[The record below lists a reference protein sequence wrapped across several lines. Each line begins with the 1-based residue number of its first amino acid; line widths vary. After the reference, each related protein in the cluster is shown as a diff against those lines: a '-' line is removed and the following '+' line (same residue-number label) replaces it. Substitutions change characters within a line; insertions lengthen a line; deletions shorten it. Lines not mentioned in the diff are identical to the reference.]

1 MKTVKI
7 NFLEERQLKHALS
20 DLLYNN
26 LPSRATTEEE
36 QDLYR
41 SNTENVLDICEV
53 LGFNDLRREYDQNYD
68 ESESW

>member
-1 MKTVKI
+1 MI
-7 NFLEERQLKHALS
+7 IELNFLEERQVKHALS

-41 SNTENVLDICEV
+41 SNTENALDLCEV
-53 LGFNDLRREYDQNYD
+53 LEFDDLRREYDENYD
-68 ESESW
+68 ESW

>member
-7 NFLEERQLKHALS
+7 NFFEERQLKHALS

-41 SNTENVLDICEV
+41 SNTENALDICEA
-53 LGFNDLRREYDQNYD
+53 LEFDDLRKEYDENYD
-68 ESESW
+68 ESW

>member
-1 MKTVKI
+1 MKTIKI

-26 LPSRATTEEE
+26 LPSRATNEEE

-41 SNTENVLDICEV
+41 SNTENALDICET
-53 LGFNDLRREYDQNYD
+53 LEFDDLRKEYDQNYD
-68 ESESW
+68 ESW

>member
-41 SNTENVLDICEV
+41 SNTENVLDICEA
-53 LGFNDLRREYDQNYD
+53 LEFNDLRKEYDQNYD
-68 ESESW
+68 ESW

>member
-26 LPSRATTEEE
+26 LPSRATNEEE
-36 QDLYR
+36 KDLYR
-41 SNTENVLDICEV
+41 SNTENVLDICEA
-53 LGFNDLRREYDQNYD
+53 LEFDDLRKEYDENYD
-68 ESESW
+68 ESW

>member
-1 MKTVKI
+1 MI
-7 NFLEERQLKHALS
+7 IELNFLEERQVKHALS

-26 LPSRATTEEE
+26 LPSRATNEEE

-53 LGFNDLRREYDQNYD
+53 LEFDDLRKEYDQNY
-68 ESESW
+68 EESW

>member
-1 MKTVKI
+1 MKTIKI

-36 QDLYR
+36 QELYR
-41 SNTENVLDICEV
+41 SNTENVLDICEA
-53 LGFNDLRREYDQNYD
+53 LEFDDLRKEYDQNYD
-68 ESESW
+68 ESW

>member
-26 LPSRATTEEE
+26 LPSRATTEKE

-41 SNTENVLDICEV
+41 SNTENALDLCEV
-53 LGFNDLRREYDQNYD
+53 LGFTDLRKEYDENYD
-68 ESESW
+68 ESW

>member
-1 MKTVKI
+1 MKTVKL

-41 SNTENVLDICEV
+41 SNTENALDICEA
-53 LGFNDLRREYDQNYD
+53 LEFDDLRKEYDQNYD
-68 ESESW
+68 ESW

>member
-1 MKTVKI
+1 MKTT
-7 NFLEERQLKHALS
+7 NFNYFEERTVEHALS

-41 SNTENVLDICEV
+41 SNTENALDLCEV
-53 LGFNDLRREYDQNYD
+53 LGFTNLRREYDQNY
-68 ESESW
+68 EESW

>member
-7 NFLEERQLKHALS
+7 NFLEERQLKYALS

-26 LPSRATTEEE
+26 LPSRATNEEE

-41 SNTENVLDICEV
+41 SNTENALDICEA
-53 LGFNDLRREYDQNYD
+53 LEFDDLRKEYDENYD
-68 ESESW
+68 ESW

>member
-1 MKTVKI
+1 MKTVKL

-41 SNTENVLDICEV
+41 SNTENALYICEA
-53 LGFNDLRREYDQNYD
+53 LEFDDLRKEYDENYD
-68 ESESW
+68 ESW

>member
-1 MKTVKI
+1 MKTIKL
-7 NFLEERQLKHALS
+7 NYFEERKVKNALS

-41 SNTENVLDICEV
+41 SNTENALDLCET
-53 LGFNDLRREYDQNYD
+53 LEFNDLRKEYDENYD
-68 ESESW
+68 ESW

>member
-26 LPSRATTEEE
+26 LPSRATNEEE

-41 SNTENVLDICEV
+41 SNTENALDMCEV
-53 LGFNDLRREYDQNYD
+53 LEFDDLRKEYDQNYD
-68 ESESW
+68 ESW

>member
-53 LGFNDLRREYDQNYD
+53 LEFDDLRKEYDRNY
-68 ESESW
+68 EESW

>member
-26 LPSRATTEEE
+26 LPSRATNEEE

-41 SNTENVLDICEV
+41 SNTENVLDLCEV
-53 LGFNDLRREYDQNYD
+53 LEFDDLRKEYDQNYD
-68 ESESW
+68 ESW

>member
-26 LPSRATTEEE
+26 LPSRATNEEE

-41 SNTENVLDICEV
+41 SNTENVLDLCEV
-53 LGFNDLRREYDQNYD
+53 LGFTDLRREYDQNYD
-68 ESESW
+68 ESW

>member
-1 MKTVKI
+1 MKTVKL
-7 NFLEERQLKHALS
+7 NFLEERQVKHALS

-41 SNTENVLDICEV
+41 SNTENALDICEA
-53 LGFNDLRREYDQNYD
+53 LEFDDLRKEYDENYD
-68 ESESW
+68 ESW

>member
-26 LPSRATTEEE
+26 LPSRATNEEE
-36 QDLYR
+36 KDLYR
-41 SNTENVLDICEV
+41 SNTENVLDLCEV
-53 LGFNDLRREYDQNYD
+53 LGFTDLRKEYDENYD
-68 ESESW
+68 ESW

>member
-1 MKTVKI
+1 MKTIKL
-7 NFLEERQLKHALS
+7 NYFEERELKHALS

-41 SNTENVLDICEV
+41 SNTENALDICEA
-53 LGFNDLRREYDQNYD
+53 LEFDDLRKEYDENYD
-68 ESESW
+68 ESW

>member
-1 MKTVKI
+1 MKTIKL
-7 NFLEERQLKHALS
+7 NYFEERKAKHALS

-41 SNTENVLDICEV
+41 SNTENALDICEA
-53 LGFNDLRREYDQNYD
+53 LEFDDLRKEYDQNYD
-68 ESESW
+68 ESW

>member
-26 LPSRATTEEE
+26 LPSRATNEEE

-41 SNTENVLDICEV
+41 SNTENALDICEA
-53 LGFNDLRREYDQNYD
+53 LEFDDLRKEYDENYD
-68 ESESW
+68 ESW

>member
-26 LPSRATTEEE
+26 LPSRATNEEE

-41 SNTENVLDICEV
+41 SNTENALDICEA
-53 LGFNDLRREYDQNYD
+53 LEFDDLRREYDENYD
-68 ESESW
+68 ESW

>member
-1 MKTVKI
+1 MKTLKI

-26 LPSRATTEEE
+26 LPSQATNEEE

-41 SNTENVLDICEV
+41 SNTENALDICEA
-53 LGFNDLRREYDQNYD
+53 LEFDDLRREYDQNYD
-68 ESESW
+68 ESW

>member
-26 LPSRATTEEE
+26 LPSRATNEEE

-41 SNTENVLDICEV
+41 SNTENVLDICEA
-53 LGFNDLRREYDQNYD
+53 LEFDDLRKEYDQNYD
-68 ESESW
+68 ESW

>member
-53 LGFNDLRREYDQNYD
+53 LEFNDLRKEYDEKYD
-68 ESESW
+68 ESW

>member
-26 LPSRATTEEE
+26 LPSRATNEEE

-41 SNTENVLDICEV
+41 SNTENALDICET
-53 LGFNDLRREYDQNYD
+53 LEFDDLRKEYDENYD
-68 ESESW
+68 ESW

>member
-1 MKTVKI
+1 MKTVTI

-36 QDLYR
+36 RDLYR

-53 LGFNDLRREYDQNYD
+53 LEFDDLRKEYDQNYD
-68 ESESW
+68 ESW

>member
-26 LPSRATTEEE
+26 LPSRATNEEE
-36 QDLYR
+36 KDLYR
-41 SNTENVLDICEV
+41 SNTENALDICEA
-53 LGFNDLRREYDQNYD
+53 LEFDDLRKEYDENYD
-68 ESESW
+68 ESW

>member
-1 MKTVKI
+1 MI
-7 NFLEERQLKHALS
+7 IELNFLEERQVKHALS

-41 SNTENVLDICEV
+41 SNTENALDLCEV
-53 LGFNDLRREYDQNYD
+53 LGFNDLRKEYDQNYD
-68 ESESW
+68 ESW

>member
-41 SNTENVLDICEV
+41 SNTENALDLCEA
-53 LGFNDLRREYDQNYD
+53 LEFDDLRKEYDQNYD
-68 ESESW
+68 ESW

>member
-41 SNTENVLDICEV
+41 SNTENALDLCEV
-53 LGFNDLRREYDQNYD
+53 LGFTDLRKEYDENYD
-68 ESESW
+68 ESW

>member
-41 SNTENVLDICEV
+41 SNTENALDICEA
-53 LGFNDLRREYDQNYD
+53 LEFDDLRKEYDQNYD
-68 ESESW
+68 ESW

>member
-1 MKTVKI
+1 MKTVKL

-41 SNTENVLDICEV
+41 SNTENALDICEA
-53 LGFNDLRREYDQNYD
+53 LEFDDLRKEYDENYD
-68 ESESW
+68 ESW

>member
-26 LPSRATTEEE
+26 LPSRATNEEE

-41 SNTENVLDICEV
+41 SNTENVLDICEA
-53 LGFNDLRREYDQNYD
+53 LEFDDLRKEYDENYD
-68 ESESW
+68 ESW